1 MAPSSRSASKKSS
14 KKSGGPTRRGKAAAR
29 RGPIRYAVV
38 GLGHIAQVAVLPAF
52 AHARRNSRLVA
63 LVSDDTAK
71 RKVLSRKYQLEHA
84 YSYDEY
90 DACLEQVDAVYIALP
105 NSLHAEYTI
114 RAAKAGVHV
123 LCEKPMAVTVDE
135 CQRMIDA
142 CDEHG
147 VKLMIAYRLHFEEIN
162 LKAVELVRRGR
173 IGEPKFFNSSFAM
186 TVRRGDIRTKSDLGG
201 GTLYD
206 IGVYCI
212 NAARYLFRAEPTEVM
227 ALSVNSGGAKLD
239 EIDESTGALL
249 RFDGGRVA
257 AFVTSF
263 NAADVASYRIVGTK
277 GQLHVDPAYEYAEG
291 LAYELTVNGKTTRKR
306 IGKRD
311 QFAPELLYFSDCI
324 RQRRVPEPSGHEG
337 LQDVRIVQAL
347 YESAETGKAVRV
359 PRFEPSKRPT
369 ERQRV
374 TRPGI
379 RKPTLVKVQSASE
392 D

>member
-1 MAPSSRSASKKSS
+1 M
-14 KKSGGPTRRGKAAAR
+14 
-29 RGPIRYAVV
+29 
-38 GLGHIAQVAVLPAF
+38 
-52 AHARRNSRLVA
+52 
-63 LVSDDTAK
+63 
-71 RKVLSRKYQLEHA
+71 
-84 YSYDEY
+84 
-90 DACLEQVDAVYIALP
+90 DAVYIALP

-162 LKAVELVRRGR
+162 LKAVDLVRRGR
-173 IGEPKFFNSSFAM
+173 IGVPKFFNSSFAM
-186 TVRRGDIRTKSDLGG
+186 TVRRGDIRTKKDLGG
-201 GTLYD
+201 GTLYN

-227 ALSVNSGGAKLD
+227 AMSVNSGTAKLD

-263 NAADVASYRIVGTK
+263 NASDVASYRIVGTK

-291 LAYELTVNGKTTRKR
+291 LAYEMTVQWK
-306 IGKRD
+306 
-311 QFAPELLYFSDCI
+311 
-324 RQRRVPEPSGHEG
+324 GHT
-337 LQDVRIVQAL
+337 QA
-347 YESAETGKAVRV
+347 SWQARSVCA
-359 PRFEPSKRPT
+359 
-369 ERQRV
+369 
-374 TRPGI
+374 
-379 RKPTLVKVQSASE
+379 
-392 D
+392 

>member
-1 MAPSSRSASKKSS
+1 MARRN
-14 KKSGGPTRRGKAAAR
+14 GGPVK
-29 RGPIRYAVV
+29 YAVV

-52 AHARRNSRLVA
+52 AHARRNSRVAA
-63 LVSDDTAK
+63 LVSDDRTKLKA
-71 RKVLSRKYQLEHA
+71 LARKYRIGGTF
-84 YSYDEY
+84 SYDDY

-114 RAAKAGVHV
+114 RAARAGVHV

-135 CQRMIDA
+135 CEQMIEA
-142 CDEHG
+142 CRENN

-162 LKAVELVRRGR
+162 LKAVDLVRRGR
-173 IGEPKFFNSSFAM
+173 IGDPKFFNSSFSM
-186 TVRRGDIRTKSDLGG
+186 KVRPDNIRTKKELGG

-212 NAARYLFRAEPTEVM
+212 NASRYLFRAEPKEVM
-227 ALSVNSGGAKLD
+227 AVSVNTGGKTFA

-249 RFDGGRVA
+249 RFDGERVA

-291 LAYELTVNGKTTRKR
+291 LSYELTVNGKTTRKR

-311 QFAPELLYFSDCI
+311 QFAPELLYFSDCVLKN
-324 RQRRVPEPSGHEG
+324 REPEPSGEEG

-347 YESAETGKAVRV
+347 YESAETGKAVGLPPFDR
-359 PRFEPSKRPT
+359 RKRPSG
-369 ERQRV
+369 RQRI
-374 TRPGI
+374 TKPGVE
-379 RKPTLVKVQSASE
+379 KPELVNARGASE